1 VDLRGKV
8 VVVTG
13 ASSGIGRDAVRALA
27 RRGAALMAVARRESL
42 LRSLAESC
50 RADSARC
57 DYLCG
62 DLSSREF
69 AEHVVDETVRRLGRI
84 DVLVNNAGMP
94 LHKQIYHTSAEDAA
108 RVMNVNFMSCVW
120 TTFAAIPHMLKGGG
134 GAIVNV
140 SSFSAL
146 VAPPR
151 ETLYA
156 ASKAAMEAFTK
167 GLWNDLH
174 GAGIHVGLVRPG
186 AIDTEIWDKQAEP
199 VAFRGKKAPA
209 SIVTDAILEV
219 LEKGRREITVPRR
232 DPGLVSARVL
242 GGVAPGLLLA
252 GMRRFDPVPTS
263 VLDAARERA
272 RRGRRLGELD

>member
-1 VDLRGKV
+1 MDLRGKV